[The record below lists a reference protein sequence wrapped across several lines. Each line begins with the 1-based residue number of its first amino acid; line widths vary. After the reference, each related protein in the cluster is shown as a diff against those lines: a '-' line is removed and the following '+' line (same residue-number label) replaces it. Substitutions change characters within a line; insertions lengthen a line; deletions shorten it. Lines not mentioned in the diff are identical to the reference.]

1 MSELRSKGE
10 VKSKQSSIASFLTE
24 GGRRG
29 KCEGNL
35 GHPAK
40 EGNPGH
46 RAKEGNPGH
55 PAKEG
60 NPGNHAKKGNPGQSA
75 KDGNPGKSTVYLC
88 PICDK
93 PVTGLRNLN
102 THIDKCCLEDLGR

>member
-1 MSELRSKGE
+1 MSELRNKGE

-24 GGRRG
+24 GGRRE
-29 KCEGNL
+29 KCKGNF
-35 GHPAK
+35 
-40 EGNPGH
+40 
-46 RAKEGNPGH
+46 GH

-102 THIDKCCLEDLGR
+102 THIDTCCLEDLGR